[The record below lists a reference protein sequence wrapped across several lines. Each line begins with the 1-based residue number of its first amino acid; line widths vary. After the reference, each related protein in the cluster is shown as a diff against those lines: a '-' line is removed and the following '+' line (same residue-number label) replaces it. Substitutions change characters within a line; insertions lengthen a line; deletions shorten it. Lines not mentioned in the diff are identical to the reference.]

1 MSSEWK
7 WHDCPVHS
15 PKTLD
20 EKVIKLANEQ
30 VELEGKKRKASL
42 FGA

>member
-1 MSSEWK
+1 MSSRWK
-7 WHDCPVHS
+7 WYDYPVCS

-30 VELEGKKRKASL
+30 VELEGKKRKAGF